1 MALTFKQNSPSELE
15 IQNTGGKSI
24 KLSNS
29 PTIPSSVPTLAP
41 SVRMVI
47 DGTLYA
53 EVPSS
58 SYGGASAPSPVTYS
72 ISRSPASGNV
82 NEGSAVSFTVTASD
96 GSVTSYPYTV
106 TGITS
111 ADLNPSGT
119 SLSGTANTGSAVPF
133 TIASDSTTE
142 GTETMTFTIP
152 SSYPGPTQSVNIG
165 INDTSTT
172 PGSAPSSFV
181 VLGPFSA
188 PYTTFPNSTAGINNV
203 WFRRGIVRY
212 NLTQSELNTAG
223 LNSSTTLTKIAW
235 NNLNVP
241 TRPTQP
247 NFTILLAP
255 TINPQGTNDPT
266 TTPFYNSP
274 QTTVYGPSPYT
285 WGSPGPTTFN
295 FSTPYTYPG
304 SNGLQVTVKWG
315 QVSPNYAS
323 SGQMAF
329 RGPGNMY
336 YARTDSS
343 GTYPNTNP
351 TPQALNVRPITQFN

>member
-15 IQNTGGKSI
+15 ISNSGGKSI

-41 SVRMVI
+41 SVRMLI
-47 DGTLYA
+47 NGTLYA

-58 SYGGASAPSPVTYS
+58 SYGGAAAATPVTYS
-72 ISRSPASGNV
+72 ISRSPASGTV
-82 NEGSAVSFTVTASD
+82 NEGSSLSFTVTASD
-96 GSVTSYPYTV
+96 GSTTPYPYTI

-111 ADLNPSGT
+111 GDLNPSGT
-119 SLSGTANTGSAVPF
+119 SLTGTAALGSAVPF
-133 TIASDSTTE
+133 TLASDSTTE

-152 SSYPGPTQSVNIG
+152 SSYSGPTQSLGIG
-165 INDTSTT
+165 IADTSVT

-203 WFRRGIVRY
+203 WFRRGIIRY
-212 NLTQSELNTAG
+212 NLIKSELTTAG
-223 LNSSTTLTKIAW
+223 FPNSPVTLTKISW

-247 NFTILLAP
+247 DFTIVLAP
-255 TINPQGTNDPT
+255 TPNPSTLNGAA
-266 TTPFYNSP
+266 SP
-274 QTTVYGPSPYT
+274 QTLVYGPSPFT
-285 WGSPGPTTFN
+285 WSSPGPTTFN
-295 FSTPYTYPG
+295 FNTPFTYPG
-304 SNGLQVTVKWG
+304 SNGLQVMVKWNS
-315 QVSPNYAS
+315 VNPNYAS

-329 RGPGNMY
+329 RGPGSMY
-336 YARTDSS
+336 YRRTDPP
-343 GTYPNTNP
+343 GTYPNTQS
-351 TPQALNVRPITQFN
+351 TPQAVTARPITQFN